1 MAAEIQQA
9 MQAIEIRDG
18 ALRETCRPVPA
29 PGPGEVL
36 IRVAAAGVNRADLLQ
51 RQGRYPPPPGASD
64 LPGLEVSGHIV
75 ETGEKVCVLLPGG
88 GYAEYVAAPRDLCL
102 PVPES
107 LPLAHA
113 AALPEAVFTVWK
125 NLFLLGGLRAGQ
137 TALIHGGA
145 SGIGTIAIAMARV
158 FGARALVTA
167 GGAEKCA
174 ACRDLGADLA
184 VDYKSGDFVAAIQ
197 DFTGGRGVD
206 VVLDMVGGDYVAR
219 DLEILTHGG
228 RHVSIAWQGG
238 AKAEIP
244 LPVIMKKNLTL
255 TGSTLRDRPLAEKA
269 ALASE
274 IREKVWPRVM
284 DGTLTPRIFRSFP
297 LTRAGEALALLESG
311 GVTGKLIL
319 ET

>member
-18 ALRETCRPVPA
+18 ALRETRRPVPA

-51 RQGRYPPPPGASD
+51 RQGKYPPPPGASD
-64 LPGLEVSGHIV
+64 LPGLEASGHIV

-88 GYAEYVAAPRDLCL
+88 GYAEYVTAPRDLCL
-102 PVPES
+102 PVPGT

-125 NLFLLGGLRAGQ
+125 NLFILGGLRAGQ

-145 SGIGTIAIAMARV
+145 SGVGTSAIAMARI

-219 DLEILTHGG
+219 DFEILTHGG

-244 LPVIMKKNLTL
+244 LPVIMKKNLIL

-269 ALASE
+269 ALANE

-284 DGTLTPRIFRSFP
+284 DGTLIPRIFRSFP

-311 GVTGKLIL
+311 GVIGKLIL
-319 ET
+319 EN